1 MFGFLF
7 KLLAL
12 GLVVVAIGVLFD
24 FRWVG
29 NELRIRSR
37 FAGEYREELPEPRRG
52 AKPMDEHP
60 AASRRQIQKLIQENS
75 K

>member
-7 KLLAL
+7 KVLAV
-12 GLVVVAIGVLFD
+12 GFVIGAIWILFD

-29 NELRIRSR
+29 NELRVRSR
-37 FAGEYREELPEPRRG
+37 FAGENVVEQVLPPEKRPT
-52 AKPMDEHP
+52 EHHP
-60 AASRRQIQKLIQENS
+60 EKSRRQIQKLIQENS